1 MKKKKEKNTGWG
13 GGEEMHRQGT
23 LGASG
28 GKKEEGRKGNE
39 GGVRGRMESWKEER
53 RNQESIREKK
63 EKRTSWTPLC
73 SLSRSLSPRLCRLCA
88 TLFPPPPF
96 SGQSALGGKVRALT
110 KAEDQK
116 GNPIKLGL
124 HLSSVHLTSS
134 VIVQPKPPGA
144 DRNSPT
150 HVNTNARLRS
160 HQNNRH

>member
-53 RNQESIREKK
+53 RNQESIREKT

-73 SLSRSLSPRLCRLCA
+73 SLSRSLSPQLCRLCA
-88 TLFPPPPF
+88 TLFSPPPP
-96 SGQSALGGKVRALT
+96 SADRARSEGKSERW
-110 KAEDQK
+110 
-116 GNPIKLGL
+116 
-124 HLSSVHLTSS
+124 
-134 VIVQPKPPGA
+134 PKP
-144 DRNSPT
+144 RT
-150 HVNTNARLRS
+150 KKEI
-160 HQNNRH
+160 Q

>member
-88 TLFPPPPF
+88 TLFPPPPLQRTERARRE
-96 SGQSALGGKVRALT
+96 SQSAGQSRGPKRKSNKTWSAFIICPPYIVCHRPAQTSGGR
-110 KAEDQK
+110 QK
-116 GNPIKLGL
+116 QPYACK
-124 HLSSVHLTSS
+124 HKCAPEKSS
-134 VIVQPKPPGA
+134 K
-144 DRNSPT
+144 
-150 HVNTNARLRS
+150 
-160 HQNNRH
+160 

>member
-124 HLSSVHLTSS
+124 HLSFVHLTSS